1 MKTGSAIFAAALI
14 AAAIALPAHAQGFKP
29 SKPIEFVTHTGPGGG
44 GDVFARGIAAA
55 MEKEGLMPVRMQVV
69 NKTGGG
75 GLTAMAYL
83 AEKQG
88 ETHTIAV
95 FTGIWFTNPI
105 MRKEAKFTMRDM
117 TPLVRLVLE
126 PAMVAVKNDAPYKS
140 LKDFIDAAK
149 QKPGEMKQ
157 SGGSLGSRDWV
168 VRQLLMTNTG
178 ANWAFISF
186 PGGGERIAALLGG
199 HVNMMV
205 IEPQEAGEHIRAGNL
220 RVIATVAD
228 KRLPAFP
235 DVPTIQ
241 EAGFKIPNVPQVRG
255 IVAPPG
261 VPAEV
266 VAYWEE
272 LFARFIKTA
281 SWQKYLDDNM
291 FQDGYMRSA
300 ELAKFGDEFSDSTR
314 KILVEGG
321 VKVAR

>member
-1 MKTGSAIFAAALI
+1 MKLRVLCLLLAAAYPLLGI
-14 AAAIALPAHAQGFKP
+14 SPAAAQFKP
-29 SKPIEFVTHTGPGGG
+29 TKPVEFVTHTGPGGG

-55 MEKEGLMPVRMQVV
+55 MEKEGLMPVRMQVA

-83 AEKQG
+83 AEKKG

-95 FTGIWFTNPI
+95 FTGIWYTNPI
-105 MRKEAKFTMRDM
+105 MRKEAKFSMKDL
-117 TPLVRLVLE
+117 TPVVRLVLE
-126 PAMVAVKNDAPYKS
+126 PAMVAVKADAPYKS

-149 QKPGEMKQ
+149 QKPGELKQ
-157 SGGSLGSRDWV
+157 SAGSLGSRDWV

-178 ANWAFISF
+178 ANWAYISF

-205 IEPQEAGEHIRAGNL
+205 IEPQEAGEHIRAGNM
-220 RVIATVAD
+220 RVIATVSD

-241 EAGFKIPNVPQVRG
+241 EAGFNVPNVPQVRG

-261 VPAEV
+261 IPADA

-272 LFARFIKTA
+272 LFAKFIKTP
-281 SWQKYLDDNM
+281 SWQKYLADNL

-300 ELAKFGDEFSDSTR
+300 ELAKFGDEFSASTR
-314 KILVEGG
+314 KILEAGG